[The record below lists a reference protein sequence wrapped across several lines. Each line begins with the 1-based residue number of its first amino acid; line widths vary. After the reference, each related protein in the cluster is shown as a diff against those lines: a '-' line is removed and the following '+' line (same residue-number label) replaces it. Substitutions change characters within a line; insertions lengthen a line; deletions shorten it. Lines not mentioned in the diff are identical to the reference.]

1 MNLKQKNK
9 KNQELKNAI
18 QIVWQI
24 SGVLSILIL
33 LVVFF
38 VDENLILSKMPTCEY
53 QKIGKECF
61 LCGSTRAFIE
71 IKNMNFD
78 KAWSLNKLSFLIF
91 GALAINT
98 ILFLKTIIKK
108 YTKTKL

>member
-1 MNLKQKNK
+1 MNLKQKNQ

-53 QKIGKECF
+53 RKIGKECF

-78 KAWSLNKLSFLIF
+78 KAWSLNKFSFFIF
-91 GALAINT
+91 GALVINA

-108 YTKTKL
+108 YINTKL

>member
-1 MNLKQKNK
+1 MNLTQKNH

-18 QIVWQI
+18 KIVWQI

-33 LVVFF
+33 LILFF

-71 IKNMNFD
+71 IKNMNFE
-78 KAWSLNKLSFLIF
+78 KAWSLNKFSFFIF
-91 GALAINT
+91 GALFINAI
-98 ILFLKTIIKK
+98 LCLKTIIKK
-108 YTKTKL
+108 YINTKL